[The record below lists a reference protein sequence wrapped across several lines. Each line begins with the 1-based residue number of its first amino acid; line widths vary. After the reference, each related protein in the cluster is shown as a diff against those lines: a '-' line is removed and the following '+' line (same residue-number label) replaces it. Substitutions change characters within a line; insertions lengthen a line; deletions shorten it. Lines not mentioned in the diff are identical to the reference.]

1 MKTLKLAGSTLF
13 IYLIS
18 MQQVLA
24 TDGNFFT
31 HCGSDGTSCPPVDA
45 PEINA
50 AGAIIAIGLVIG
62 LSALIRE
69 KFLRQ

>member
-13 IYLIS
+13 IYLMS
-18 MQQVLA
+18 MQQALA
-24 TDGNFFT
+24 FFAEQ
-31 HCGSDGTSCPPVDA
+31 CEPIFGSDGPIPCSNAA

-62 LSALIRE
+62 LSALIR
-69 KFLRQ
+69 